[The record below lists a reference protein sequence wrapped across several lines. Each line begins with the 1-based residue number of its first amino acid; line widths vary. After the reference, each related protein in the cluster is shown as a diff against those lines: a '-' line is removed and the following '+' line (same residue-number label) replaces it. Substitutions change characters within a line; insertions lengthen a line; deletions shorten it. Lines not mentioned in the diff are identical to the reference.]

1 MNKYLKQGVFLM
13 IEKRYDIAIIGAG
26 LAGLTAAIE
35 ADKLGKSVI
44 LFEKNVLGGLAF
56 NGGDIILKNL
66 FKALKDELKKERLN
80 VENIL
85 TFVAQQK
92 ELFKND
98 YLNVLN
104 TSDKIT
110 IILAEAKLESDNKIS
125 ANGRSYYAD
134 KIILAYGASF
144 NKPNI
149 KGIEEG
155 LKSGFVKTSKELLN
169 LSFKEKSILIYG
181 GGKVAVEFAIFL
193 ANLGIEVYLFSRST
207 FLKDIDEDAKAHYFN
222 LISLPNLHISDQTEL
237 TEFTENAVYYQK
249 NEEITKLKVDQ
260 VILAT
265 GVKPNLKP
273 LNNQEF
279 KHNNKGLIVDENMQ
293 TSKTNIYAIGDVNQF
308 SKYSNLAISE
318 ALVAINH
325 LAFQKYYYEE
335 KRLIKNSSGLIQ
347 YSFVGLSEKELL
359 ERNIPYEKRVITFD
373 PSLYD
378 LYFFKILIHKTTREI
393 LRLLVISKDSN
404 KDINE
409 IIQML
414 KSEVDFAYNNKNNLF
429 SDTFQINRLLKKEFV
444 SIDNEL
450 IENKHQVYYQPKV
463 KAKTHEV
470 IGAELLSRFKIDGR
484 IVNPL
489 PFINSFEKHHTIINL
504 DLKMLTSAASF
515 LKDLLAGG
523 VVSDQFKFS
532 VNFSPLT
539 LNIIKPNKL
548 AEIVKK
554 FSLLPNRFII
564 ELTERSISDKAINFQ
579 HLKALKAEGFH
590 LSMDDFSVGHSSL
603 ELLNKIN
610 FSEVKLDISLL
621 PKGREEKDEIA
632 IFDNLAKIVATKNK
646 KAVAEGVETKI
657 QADFLDERNLDAY
670 QGYYFSKPLSKIDFI
685 LYLKNK
691 NGN

>member
-1 MNKYLKQGVFLM
+1 M

-685 LYLKNK
+685 LYLKIK
-691 NGN
+691 TAISF

>member
-1 MNKYLKQGVFLM
+1 M

-66 FKALKDELKKERLN
+66 FKALKDELKKERPN
-80 VENIL
+80 VEKIL

-450 IENKHQVYYQPKV
+450 IENKHQVYYQPKL

>member
-1 MNKYLKQGVFLM
+1 M
-13 IEKRYDIAIIGAG
+13 
-26 LAGLTAAIE
+26 
-35 ADKLGKSVI
+35 
-44 LFEKNVLGGLAF
+44 
-56 NGGDIILKNL
+56 
-66 FKALKDELKKERLN
+66 
-80 VENIL
+80 
-85 TFVAQQK
+85 
-92 ELFKND
+92 
-98 YLNVLN
+98 
-104 TSDKIT
+104 
-110 IILAEAKLESDNKIS
+110 
-125 ANGRSYYAD
+125 
-134 KIILAYGASF
+134 
-144 NKPNI
+144 
-149 KGIEEG
+149 
-155 LKSGFVKTSKELLN
+155 
-169 LSFKEKSILIYG
+169 
-181 GGKVAVEFAIFL
+181 
-193 ANLGIEVYLFSRST
+193 
-207 FLKDIDEDAKAHYFN
+207 
-222 LISLPNLHISDQTEL
+222 
-237 TEFTENAVYYQK
+237 
-249 NEEITKLKVDQ
+249 
-260 VILAT
+260 
-265 GVKPNLKP
+265 
-273 LNNQEF
+273 
-279 KHNNKGLIVDENMQ
+279 
-293 TSKTNIYAIGDVNQF
+293 
-308 SKYSNLAISE
+308 
-318 ALVAINH
+318 
-325 LAFQKYYYEE
+325 
-335 KRLIKNSSGLIQ
+335 
-347 YSFVGLSEKELL
+347 
-359 ERNIPYEKRVITFD
+359 
-373 PSLYD
+373 
-378 LYFFKILIHKTTREI
+378 
-393 LRLLVISKDSN
+393 
-404 KDINE
+404 
-409 IIQML
+409 
-414 KSEVDFAYNNKNNLF
+414 
-429 SDTFQINRLLKKEFV
+429 
-444 SIDNEL
+444 

>member
-1 MNKYLKQGVFLM
+1 M

-249 NEEITKLKVDQ
+249 NEEITKLKV
-260 VILAT
+260 
-265 GVKPNLKP
+265 
-273 LNNQEF
+273 
-279 KHNNKGLIVDENMQ
+279 
-293 TSKTNIYAIGDVNQF
+293 
-308 SKYSNLAISE
+308 
-318 ALVAINH
+318 
-325 LAFQKYYYEE
+325 
-335 KRLIKNSSGLIQ
+335 
-347 YSFVGLSEKELL
+347 
-359 ERNIPYEKRVITFD
+359 
-373 PSLYD
+373 
-378 LYFFKILIHKTTREI
+378 
-393 LRLLVISKDSN
+393 
-404 KDINE
+404 
-409 IIQML
+409 
-414 KSEVDFAYNNKNNLF
+414 
-429 SDTFQINRLLKKEFV
+429 
-444 SIDNEL
+444 
-450 IENKHQVYYQPKV
+450 
-463 KAKTHEV
+463 
-470 IGAELLSRFKIDGR
+470 
-484 IVNPL
+484 
-489 PFINSFEKHHTIINL
+489 
-504 DLKMLTSAASF
+504 
-515 LKDLLAGG
+515 
-523 VVSDQFKFS
+523 
-532 VNFSPLT
+532 
-539 LNIIKPNKL
+539 
-548 AEIVKK
+548 
-554 FSLLPNRFII
+554 
-564 ELTERSISDKAINFQ
+564 
-579 HLKALKAEGFH
+579 
-590 LSMDDFSVGHSSL
+590 
-603 ELLNKIN
+603 
-610 FSEVKLDISLL
+610 
-621 PKGREEKDEIA
+621 
-632 IFDNLAKIVATKNK
+632 
-646 KAVAEGVETKI
+646 
-657 QADFLDERNLDAY
+657 
-670 QGYYFSKPLSKIDFI
+670 
-685 LYLKNK
+685 
-691 NGN
+691 

>member
-1 MNKYLKQGVFLM
+1 M

-404 KDINE
+404 KDINQ

-450 IENKHQVYYQPKV
+450 IENKHQVYYQPKL

>member
-1 MNKYLKQGVFLM
+1 M

>member
-1 MNKYLKQGVFLM
+1 M

-450 IENKHQVYYQPKV
+450 IENKHQVYYQPKL